1 MSDSS
6 EQANGLPADGR
17 GPAAGTSPPATAR
30 DGAPERPDAGAPRG
44 YAGPAGR
51 TSAPDAAGSWQ
62 LQLPLRPGGLPL
74 RPLGMGEIFNGAITS
89 MRQAPGAALGSATAL
104 SAGLAVVS
112 AILTLALNR
121 TLSGGTTAT
130 WTEATGLVLGVG
142 VSTALASVLAVVV
155 GRNLLGWPTR
165 AAEAWTVLRPRVAA
179 LLGLSVLLL
188 LIYCALWI
196 PAAALIAVAIATG
209 QPLVIVAGSLLGLTD
224 PRSPRSSLWAVLSL
238 AAPALLLERLS
249 PAAAIRRAWRLG
261 FSSFWRVLGIQ
272 VLAGA
277 IFLVVAYLLVLP
289 FAGADLA
296 LIGLAPTGPSVL
308 SVALAAVGTVISGTV
323 ARPFLAGTAAL
334 VYCDVRMRREGL
346 DLALRSSQF
355 ATAGAVLTGHGLTR
369 LRPRATAAGHGPP
382 GYRSQGQGSQGQ
394 DADRPGG
401 HRNGSSRRQ
410 RAWHQPGAGQATGAA

>member
-1 MSDSS
+1 MPGRRAVTPG
-6 EQANGLPADGR
+6 QPGALLP
-17 GPAAGTSPPATAR
+17 
-30 DGAPERPDAGAPRG
+30 
-44 YAGPAGR
+44 R
-51 TSAPDAAGSWQ
+51 TRSGSWQ

-165 AAEAWTVLRPRVAA
+165 AAEAWAVLRPRVAA

-209 QPLVIVAGSLLGLTD
+209 QPLVIVAGSLLGLLTVGAEVV
-224 PRSPRSSLWAVLSL
+224 LWAVLSL

-272 VLAGA
+272 ALAGA

-296 LIGLAPTGPSVL
+296 LIGLTPTGPSVL

-369 LRPRATAAGHGPP
+369 TGRRATAAGHGPP
-382 GYRSQGQGSQGQ
+382 GYRSQGSG
-394 DADRPGG
+394 
-401 HRNGSSRRQ
+401 
-410 RAWHQPGAGQATGAA
+410 QPGSGC